1 MHFGPTPVE
10 AAADCILAHSLRGAG
25 FAFKKGRRLSAEDI
39 AVLRDAGIDEIVAA
53 RLEAGDVHEDA
64 AATELAAALCG
75 AKLTASASFTGRCN
89 LMVAE
94 RGVLVADRDRIDAF
108 NLVDESITL
117 ATLAPYDLV
126 EPHQMAATIKIIPF
140 AVTRQALDACLAVA
154 RDGKPLLSV
163 APLAVRKVGLVQ
175 TQLRSTKQSILDKTR
190 DVMDR
195 RLATLDCP
203 AAVERR
209 CAHDSAA
216 VAHELA
222 ALAAEGCDILL
233 MSGAS
238 AIVDRRDVLPAGL
251 EAAGGR
257 VDHFG
262 MPVDPGNLMLLG
274 TLDGRPVV
282 GLPGCARSPKVNG
295 FDWVLQRLVAGLS
308 VTPENIMRLGAGG
321 LLKEIA
327 SRPLPRA
334 EAVETAEASHA
345 APRAPRIAA
354 IVLAAG
360 QSRRMGAVNKL
371 LASVDGKPMVAHVME
386 SLKAS
391 QARPLV
397 VVTGHDYAAVEA
409 VLPPKSGNGQGF
421 TLTHNPDY
429 ASGLSSSLRRGL
441 AALPESIDGVLVCLG
456 DMPRVAPAVMNRL
469 IAAFNPTEGRAIC
482 VPTWQGKR
490 GNPVLFARRFFAEMQ
505 EIAGDT
511 GARALIG
518 EHSEVVCEVPMD
530 DDAVLLDIDTPE
542 ALAALGGVSG

>member
-1 MHFGPTPVE
+1 MMFGATAVGE
-10 AAADCILAHSLRGAG
+10 AEGCILAHSLRGAG
-25 FAFKKGRRLSAEDI
+25 FAFKKGRRLSADDV
-39 AVLRDAGIDEIVAA
+39 AALAAAGIAEVVAA
-53 RLEAGDVHEDA
+53 RLEADDVHEDA
-64 AATELAAALCG
+64 AASELAAALCG
-75 AKLTASASFTGRCN
+75 AGLTASASFTGRCN

-94 RGVLVADRDRIDAF
+94 RGVLVADRARIDAV
-108 NLVDESITL
+108 NLVHESITL
-117 ATLAPYDLV
+117 ATLAPFDLV
-126 EPHQMAATIKIIPF
+126 EPHQMAATIKVIPF
-140 AVTRQALDACLAVA
+140 AVPRRALDACLAVA
-154 RDGKPLLSV
+154 RDGPPLLGV
-163 APLAVRKVGLVQ
+163 AALRPRSVGLVQ
-175 TQLRSTKQSILDKTR
+175 TSLPGTKASILDKGR
-190 DVMDR
+190 DVMNQ
-195 RLATLDCP
+195 RLASLGCD
-203 AAVERR
+203 AALERR

-216 VAHELA
+216 VAAALEELA
-222 ALAAEGCDILL
+222 AAGCDILL

-257 VDHFG
+257 VTHFG

-274 TLDGRPVV
+274 ELAGRPAV

-295 FDWVLQRLVAGLS
+295 FDWVLQRLVAGLA
-308 VTPENIMRLGAGG
+308 VAPQDVMRLGAGG
-321 LLKEIA
+321 LLKEIP

-334 EAVETAEASHA
+334 EAVETPAGP
-345 APRAPRIAA
+345 PRAPKIAA

-360 QSRRMGAVNKL
+360 QSRRMGNVNKL
-371 LASVDGKPMVAHVME
+371 LASVEGKPMVSHVVE
-386 SLKAS
+386 SLASS

-409 VLPPKSGNGQGF
+409 VLPPRSGKGRGF

-429 ASGLSSSLRRGL
+429 ASGLASSLRRGL
-441 AALPESIDGVLVCLG
+441 AALPENVDGVLVCLG
-456 DMPRVAPAVMNRL
+456 DMPRLSPAIVNRL

-511 GARALIG
+511 GARALISD
-518 EHSEVVCEVPMD
+518 HAEVVCEVAMD

-542 ALAALGGVSG
+542 ALAALGEGSR

>member
-1 MHFGPTPVE
+1 
-10 AAADCILAHSLRGAG
+10 
-25 FAFKKGRRLSAEDI
+25 
-39 AVLRDAGIDEIVAA
+39 
-53 RLEAGDVHEDA
+53 
-64 AATELAAALCG
+64 
-75 AKLTASASFTGRCN
+75 
-89 LMVAE
+89 
-94 RGVLVADRDRIDAF
+94 
-108 NLVDESITL
+108 
-117 ATLAPYDLV
+117 
-126 EPHQMAATIKIIPF
+126 
-140 AVTRQALDACLAVA
+140 
-154 RDGKPLLSV
+154 
-163 APLAVRKVGLVQ
+163 
-175 TQLRSTKQSILDKTR
+175 
-190 DVMDR
+190 MDR
-195 RLATLDCP
+195 RLASLDCP

-216 VAHELA
+216 VARELT
-222 ALAAEGCDILL
+222 ALAGEGCDILL

-238 AIVDRRDVLPAGL
+238 AIVDRRDVLPAAL
-251 EAAGGR
+251 EAAGGT

-274 TLDGRPVV
+274 TLNGRPVV

-308 VTPENIMRLGAGG
+308 VTPEDIMRLGAGG

-334 EAVETAEASHA
+334 EAVEAAEAFHPV
-345 APRAPRIAA
+345 PRAPRIAA

-371 LASVDGKPMVAHVME
+371 LASVDGKPMVSHVME
-386 SLKAS
+386 SLQAS
-391 QARPLV
+391 QARPLA

-409 VLPPKSGNGQGF
+409 VLPKNSF

-441 AALPESIDGVLVCLG
+441 AALPDGPEGVPVDGVLVCLG
-456 DMPRVAPAVMNRL
+456 DMPRVSPAVINRL

-518 EHSEVVCEVPMD
+518 EHAEVVCEVPMD

-542 ALAALGGVSG
+542 ALAALGGAAAR